1 MQPEAT
7 PWEPEVKGVLYS
19 LASDLSSALDMPQD
33 DANALDRL
41 AAEMGFEKPG
51 EALRTLRALRL
62 AHDDVTAFLR
72 KVGIAPA
79 AFIEW
84 AYFDECGG

>member
-1 MQPEAT
+1 M
-7 PWEPEVKGVLYS
+7 LYS

-33 DANALDRL
+33 DASALDHL

-72 KVGIAPA
+72 KVGIARRRGLYA
-79 AFIEW
+79 ARIPMQVTMVIRPW
-84 AYFDECGG
+84 RTA